1 MSTPSFLPLPCSSLL
16 PPSLQSLTHPE
27 PPGLHQGVSHTQTTS
42 QWTPLLTCND
52 SLPTRSASVVSLS
65 RSSAFR
71 FSPLHSQDPRTR
83 AKSTNIG
90 RVKEKSLFLPSGTSK
105 GVSPKRKPIPRQ
117 GSVPDQVH
125 NTVATDSRIMVFED
139 GWSHTQSMPTT
150 PTLETSRSVFPFP
163 QDSSHESLSSSDA
176 LSCSSHK
183 SDVLHASGVSMDSSL
198 DSPSGSESNLDR
210 PFAIRVPSR
219 DQEDPD
225 YFDRLEVVSHTDTT
239 SSTNCPGDNSEDYF
253 DRLEPTLDDYF
264 DHLEAPVITV
274 SGHNWDK
281 ASFLKQRVRSHTHG
295 APPPKPI
302 RGATPTPIAEAIE
315 KWNSKL
321 RRPRVMR
328 ITATPERQAAP
339 TTDGSNHQSTGGR
352 PTTPIGLRSII
363 RRSPQ
368 DRGTKTESK
377 VSAPRQHKSSHSEAS
392 TSLSNLAVALPSS
405 SQQQRRSSSLTNL
418 TVFRVQQ
425 QPPPADT
432 PSSWP
437 HPTHGRISQTSIDSS
452 LCQYLFPNGKVQRLR
467 KRTSDVVEHLD
478 EEHLRLTAE
487 EVQALYAATLGPVLC
502 KDRSSHPQTLHGPP
516 LLPTRSDSL
525 QRPHPESDQLREALL
540 SILMEPTLND
550 SLNSSPS
557 VIQSGCGS
565 PVERPVGVVG
575 AK

>member
-1 MSTPSFLPLPCSSLL
+1 MK
-16 PPSLQSLTHPE
+16 
-27 PPGLHQGVSHTQTTS
+27 G
-42 QWTPLLTCND
+42 
-52 SLPTRSASVVSLS
+52 
-65 RSSAFR
+65 
-71 FSPLHSQDPRTR
+71 
-83 AKSTNIG
+83 
-90 RVKEKSLFLPSGTSK
+90 KSLFLPSGTSK
-105 GVSPKRKPIPRQ
+105 GVSPKRKSIPRQ

-125 NTVATDSRIMVFED
+125 NAVATDSRIMVFED

-163 QDSSHESLSSSDA
+163 QESSHESLSSSDA
-176 LSCSSHK
+176 LSCSTHK
-183 SDVLHASGVSMDSSL
+183 SNVLHASCISLDSSL
-198 DSPSGSESNLDR
+198 NSPSGSESNLDS
-210 PFAIRVPSR
+210 PFATRVPCR

-225 YFDRLEVVSHTDTT
+225 YFDRLEGVSRTDAM
-239 SSTNCPGDNSEDYF
+239 SGTNCPGDDSEDYF

-264 DHLEAPVITV
+264 DHLKAPVITV

-281 ASFLKQRVRSHTHG
+281 ASFLKQRVRGHTHG
-295 APPPKPI
+295 TPPPKPV
-302 RGATPTPIAEAIE
+302 RGPTPTPIAEAIE

-328 ITATPERQAAP
+328 ITATPERQTAP
-339 TTDGSNHQSTGGR
+339 TTNGNNHQSIGGR

-363 RRSPQ
+363 RRSPH
-368 DRGTKTESK
+368 DKGTKIESK
-377 VSAPRQHKSSHSEAS
+377 DPAPRQHKSCHSEAS
-392 TSLSNLAVALPSS
+392 TSLSNLAMALPSS

-418 TVFRVQQ
+418 SVFRIQQ

-432 PSSWP
+432 PSSLP

-452 LCQYLFPNGKVQRLR
+452 LCQYLFPDGKVQRLR
-467 KRTSDVVEHLD
+467 KRTSESVEHLAD

-502 KDRSSHPQTLHGPP
+502 KDRGSHPQTPHGPP

-525 QRPHPESDQLREALL
+525 QRPHPENDQLRETLL
-540 SILMEPTLND
+540 SILMEPTLNE
-550 SLNSSPS
+550 SLNSSQS
-557 VIQSGCGS
+557 VLQSGNGS